1 MIQIDSVKW
10 ADAQAALKHIR
21 REVFVVEQQVP
32 EEDEWDDQDATAEHF
47 LAVDTSSGQALGT
60 ARFLPS
66 GKVTRMAVLQPHRSQ
81 KIGSQL
87 LAAVLRHAAR
97 AGFQQ
102 VYLDAQI
109 SAIGFYEKFGFIRE
123 GEVFWDA
130 GIEHVRMTKDE
141 PGIFDDR

>member
-1 MIQIDSVKW
+1 MIRIDSVKW
-10 ADAQAALKHIR
+10 ADAQATLKHIR
-21 REVFVVEQQVP
+21 RAVFVIEQQVP

-47 LAVDTSSGQALGT
+47 LAVDTASGQALGT
-60 ARFLPS
+60 ARFLTS
-66 GKVTRMAVLQPHRSQ
+66 GKITRMAVLQPHRGQ

-87 LAAVLRHAAR
+87 LVAVLRHAAC

-109 SAIGFYEKFGFIRE
+109 SAIGFYEKFGFVRQ

-141 PGIFDDR
+141 PGQFDDL